1 MNGSE
6 YALLVEREALADHYK
21 EVEAFQSARARSARR
36 ISRALAALAVIAV
49 AGNVAQ
55 AFAIAVML
63 PLNKLVPVYLWVRPD
78 GTVDSEVSISRLPA
92 TQEQAVVNASLWE
105 YVRLR
110 ESYSAD
116 TAQYAYDLVSSF
128 SAPTVRQDYQQFFNY
143 PSPSSP
149 QTIIGK
155 RGKLEA
161 EHIGSNEL
169 MPGVQQIRYKRTL
182 IMEGQ
187 APIVTTWTATVH
199 YETVT
204 NLPGRLRLTNP
215 GGLIVT
221 SYQTSEDTVS
231 NTTRSQQ

>member
-6 YALLVEREALADHYK
+6 YALLVQKEALADHYN
-21 EVEAFQSARARSARR
+21 EVKAFQSARARSSRR
-36 ISRALAALAVIAV
+36 VSRALAALAIIAL
-49 AGNVAQ
+49 AGNLAQ
-55 AFAIAVML
+55 AFAIAVMV

-78 GTVDSEVSISRLPA
+78 GTVDSEVSISRLPE

-110 ESYSAD
+110 ESYTAD

-128 SAPTVRQDYQQFFNY
+128 SAPTVRQDYQQYFNY
-143 PSPSSP
+143 PNPSSP
-149 QTIIGK
+149 QIIIGK

-161 EHIGSNEL
+161 EHISSNEL
-169 MPGVQQIRYKRTL
+169 MPGVQQLRYKRTL

-187 APIVTTWTATVH
+187 SPIVTTWTATVH
-199 YETVT
+199 YETVAD
-204 NLPGRLRLTNP
+204 LPGRLRLTNP
-215 GGLIVT
+215 GGLIIT

-231 NTTRSQQ
+231 NMTRSQQ

>member
-1 MNGSE
+1 MIDSE

-36 ISRALAALAVIAV
+36 ISRALAALAIIAV
-49 AGNVAQ
+49 AGNLAQ
-55 AFAIAVML
+55 AFAIAVMV

-78 GTVDSEVSISRLPA
+78 GTVDSEVSVSRLPA

-110 ESYSAD
+110 ESYTSD

-149 QTIIGK
+149 KPSLVSAENWNLSTSLQTNLCPAFSRSATNALSPWK
-155 RGKLEA
+155 GKL
-161 EHIGSNEL
+161 
-169 MPGVQQIRYKRTL
+169 Q
-182 IMEGQ
+182 
-187 APIVTTWTATVH
+187 
-199 YETVT
+199 
-204 NLPGRLRLTNP
+204 
-215 GGLIVT
+215 
-221 SYQTSEDTVS
+221 
-231 NTTRSQQ
+231 